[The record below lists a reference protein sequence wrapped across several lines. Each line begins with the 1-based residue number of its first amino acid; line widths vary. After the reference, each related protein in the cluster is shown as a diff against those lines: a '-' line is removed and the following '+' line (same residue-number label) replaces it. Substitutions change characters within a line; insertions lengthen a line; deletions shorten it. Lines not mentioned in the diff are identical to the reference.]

1 MGFISRNYYQN
12 FRPFVSLICAVL
24 ALTCVVASLG
34 AGRVAFAE
42 PAYTINYQGK
52 LADNTG
58 LAVPNGTYAM
68 SFALYTQ
75 ASGGSAIWSESRTG
89 GNEVTLTNGLFS
101 VMLGEVASLAAV
113 NFNQALYLGITVESD
128 EEMTPRKPVG
138 TVPSA
143 IEAKQLGGVA
153 SSSFIRSDAADT
165 ASGLLTFTGGFQS
178 LASSTITSLTTLTA
192 TTTNLIING
201 ERLTDLTGTGLSNTG
216 GVLTASLG
224 TDITAAEIANG
235 DHGLFSYASGV
246 ASLDTGGLTSANLSG
261 ALTNETG
268 SGVAVFG
275 TSPTFTNNITI
286 SGASVG
292 SLTVSGSVSAS
303 TTISGSVG
311 ALLNLSGGL
320 GSGTLNIFNSFGN
333 SSIINLGAAGV
344 RLSDDNDGAL
354 TFLGLGNGSDENF
367 TMNLDD
373 TSNEVVFT
381 TSTGITKA
389 SFNSIALNTTSASG
403 YQISGTTYFAGDL
416 TNDSVRVGELA
427 GATFTSSTIYNNAVG
442 FEAGRYA
449 STTNADRN
457 NYVGYQAGYQ
467 NTGAW
472 NNIIGYQSGW
482 SNTGD
487 SNNIFGSSAGSSNTG
502 NWNNLLGG
510 SAGYANTG
518 DYNNSLG
525 YLAGNANTGDYNN
538 FLGGSAGV
546 LNTGDYNNFMGYQTG
561 YNNTGDYNAMIGS
574 QTGRYLQS
582 TTTVAIGAEALYG
595 SHATTFISLNNVAL
609 GYRAGY
615 ASDDGSG
622 NNIIIGYQAADNLTT
637 GNNNIIIGY
646 DIDNITATADNRLN
660 IGNLIFGTGLDGT
673 GTTLASGN
681 VGIGT
686 TSPSQKLEIS
696 GNLLLSA
703 GASRSVTSA
712 GGELILAMTG
722 DTYGSVN
729 LKLQN
734 RSGSNGAIFQNPS
747 LDLVDFGF
755 LTSASTQHNI
765 RFEGRDAYAKGSGN
779 TAGEFQFGAVSG
791 MSNPFFVT
799 GTSTTAV
806 LVGKF
811 GVGDVTPS
819 QLLDIDGTNPQG
831 LFEESTTEFLRVGV
845 GETAGT
851 SVIGWDDSD
860 SLRLGVYDSPT
871 DTTISDLMT
880 ILSTGNVGIGT
891 TTPAQKL
898 QVYGDIRVGTTGS
911 NGCIEDYGGGVIGGT
926 CSSDERL
933 KENIEPIATEG
944 RSYLESLAAL
954 APVTYNWND
963 TAVRLYGKNGNVA
976 NLGLVAQDV
985 EALFPELVSRNEDG
999 FRQVDFRALPFYIIE
1014 AMKELWAK
1022 VQGHDERLQSLEQY
1036 VKNLGSENEKLGN
1049 ENEYLKNRIS
1059 DIEGELGI
1067 DSPPSD
1073 MSSPE
1078 TGPYEPITP
1087 PNTGFIGPIQ
1097 TDPTSIEPEP
1107 SDAPADPAEPVLIDP
1122 ANDNTAPVD
1131 DVPVVGSAGG

>member
-1 MGFISRNYYQN
+1 MGFISRNYRQN
-12 FRPFVSLICAVL
+12 FRPFVSLMCAFL
-24 ALTCVVASLG
+24 ALMCVVASLG

-52 LADNTG
+52 LTDNTG

-75 ASGGSAIWSESRTG
+75 ASGG
-89 GNEVTLTNGLFS
+89 
-101 VMLGEVASLAAV
+101 
-113 NFNQALYLGITVESD
+113 
-128 EEMTPRKPVG
+128 
-138 TVPSA
+138 
-143 IEAKQLGGVA
+143 
-153 SSSFIRSDAADT
+153 
-165 ASGLLTFTGGFQS
+165 
-178 LASSTITSLTTLTA
+178 
-192 TTTNLIING
+192 
-201 ERLTDLTGTGLSNTG
+201 
-216 GVLTASLG
+216 
-224 TDITAAEIANG
+224 
-235 DHGLFSYASGV
+235 GV
-246 ASLDTGGLTSANLSG
+246 ASLDTGGLTSANLSA

-268 SGVAVFG
+268 TGVAVFG
-275 TSPTFTNNITI
+275 TGPTFTNTVTI
-286 SGASVG
+286 SSSTGVASTSISGLTGSALSLSGGIGASTL
-292 SLTVSGSVSAS
+292 SLSGPSAS
-303 TTISGSVG
+303 VI
-311 ALLNLSGGL
+311 NLSGSFL
-320 GSGTLNIFNSFGN
+320 GGGGN
-333 SSIINLGAAGV
+333 TINLGVAGV
-344 RLSDDNDGAL
+344 RLSEDGDGAL
-354 TFLGLGNGSDENF
+354 TFLGLGNGSDENL

-381 TSTGITKA
+381 TSTGVTKT

-403 YQISGTTYFAGDL
+403 YQISGTTYFSGDL
-416 TNDSVRVGELA
+416 TNDSVRIGELA
-427 GATFTSSTIYNNAVG
+427 GSTFTSGTTFNLAIGY
-442 FEAGRYA
+442 EAARYA
-449 STTNADRN
+449 SSTFGDYNQSIGVRAGYYN
-457 NYVGYQAGYQ
+457 NSTGNNMIGYQAGYQ
-467 NTGAW
+467 NTGFNNNMIGYEAGYNSDGGQSNFFGLSAGYNNNGVNNNYFGTYSGYNDSGSSN
-472 NNIIGYQSGW
+472 NNIGYNAGYSNTGSNNNLIGYDTGR

-487 SNNIFGSSAGSSNTG
+487 H
-502 NWNNLLGG
+502 
-510 SAGYANTG
+510 
-518 DYNNSLG
+518 
-525 YLAGNANTGDYNN
+525 
-538 FLGGSAGV
+538 
-546 LNTGDYNNFMGYQTG
+546 NNFMGYRAG
-561 YNNTGDYNAMIGS
+561 YNNTGDYNEMIGY

-582 TTTVAIGAEALYG
+582 TSTVAIGAEALYG
-595 SHATTFISLNNVAL
+595 SHATAFISLNNVAL

-646 DIDNITATADNRLN
+646 DIDNVTATTDNSLN

-673 GTTLASGN
+673 GTTLSSGNIGIGTSTPNQRLSIFKSGADSAVEFSSASGAAYKWTMGIDYSDGAKFKISSSSALGTNDRFVIDGSGN

-686 TSPSQKLEIS
+686 TTPSQKLEIS

-734 RSGSNGAIFQNPS
+734 RSGSNGAIFQNAS

-765 RFEGRDAYAKGSGN
+765 RFEGRDAYSKGSGN

-791 MSNPFFVT
+791 MSSPFLVT

-806 LVGKF
+806 LVGNF
-811 GVGDVTPS
+811 GVGDASPS
-819 QLLDIDGTNPQG
+819 QRFDVDGTNPQG
-831 LFEESTTEFLRVGV
+831 LFEESTTEFLRAGV
-845 GETAGT
+845 GETSNT
-851 SVIGWDDSD
+851 SIIGWDDSD
-860 SLRLGVYDSPT
+860 SLRLGVYSSPT
-871 DTTISDLMT
+871 DTTIGDLMT

-933 KENIEPIATEG
+933 KENIEPIATES
-944 RSYLESLAAL
+944 RSYLESLTAL
-954 APVTYNWND
+954 TPVTYNWNE
-963 TAVRLYGKNGNVA
+963 TATSLYGKNRNVA

-1022 VQGHDERLQSLEQY
+1022 VQGHDERLQELEQD
-1036 VKNLGSENEKLGN
+1036 VQKLGS

-1059 DIEGELGI
+1059 DMEDELDI
-1067 DSPPSD
+1067 DAPPPD
-1073 MSSPE
+1073 TSSPE
-1078 TGPYEPITP
+1078 ASPTEPTAP
-1087 PNTGFIGPIQ
+1087 TYTELIGPIQ
-1097 TDPTSIEPEP
+1097 TGGTQSEP
-1107 SDAPADPAEPVLIDP
+1107 SPPEEPASA
-1122 ANDNTAPVD
+1122 ANDNGSTAAEEEFLPVES
-1131 DVPVVGSAGG
+1131 VGG